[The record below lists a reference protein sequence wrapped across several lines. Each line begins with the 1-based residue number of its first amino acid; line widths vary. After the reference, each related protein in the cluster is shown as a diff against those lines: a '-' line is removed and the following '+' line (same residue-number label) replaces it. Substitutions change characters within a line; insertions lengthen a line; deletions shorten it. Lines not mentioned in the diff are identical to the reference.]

1 MMSKFITIALV
12 GAGVLGTA
20 AYGAAQAQTQVY
32 GGSPAPSYS
41 ANETQNP
48 AVNGGYARA
57 DNGGPGTA
65 NSGVANAG
73 SANPGTVNYV
83 EGAILLDGA
92 MLNRSDVGRAYLQ
105 PGEVLSTQTGKAEVL
120 LTPGVFLRLDD
131 NSAVKMISPDLTQT
145 QVEVDKGRAAVEVD
159 QIFPQNNLEV
169 LVGGVATQLVKPGFY
184 EFTAGQPTAMV
195 FEGQAEVKEGDS
207 KEKEIKAHHEVSL
220 VANAELKSR
229 GFDPHDAE
237 DQFYNWSSLRSE
249 YLAEGNNQI
258 AGEYAGVEGFN
269 PGWYWDPY
277 MWDYTFIGAGPY
289 WSPFGFG
296 FFPAWGWYGGYWGG
310 GWYGGRYYGGH
321 YAGRGGYGGAVRGGT
336 VRGGAVRSGGF
347 AGGGSFHGGGF
358 AGGGFHGGG
367 GGGGGH
373 R

>member
-1 MMSKFITIALV
+1 MMSRLITIALV

-32 GGSPAPSYS
+32 GSNPAPNY
-41 ANETQNP
+41 
-48 AVNGGYARA
+48 RA
-57 DNGGPGTA
+57 DQAQANPGSTDT
-65 NSGVANAG
+65 G
-73 SANPGTVNYV
+73 SANPGTINYV
-83 EGAILLDGA
+83 EGSISLDGA
-92 MLNRSDVGRAYLQ
+92 LLHRADVGRAYMQ
-105 PGEVLSTQTGKAEVL
+105 PGEVLSSQTGKAEVL

-145 QVEVDKGRAAVEVD
+145 QVELEKGRAAVEVD
-159 QIFPQNNLEV
+159 QIFPQNDLEV
-169 LVGGVATQLVKPGFY
+169 IDGGVATQLVKPGFY

-195 FEGQAEVKEGDS
+195 FVGQAEVKEGDG
-207 KEKEIKAHHEVSL
+207 KDKEIKDKEIKGHHEVSL

-229 GFDPHDAE
+229 SFDTHDAE
-237 DQFYNWSSLRSE
+237 DGFYNWSSLRSD

-258 AGEYAGVEGFN
+258 AGEYGGVQGFN
-269 PGWYWDPY
+269 PGWYWDQN

-321 YAGRGGYGGAVRGGT
+321 YGGRGVYAGAVRGGA
-336 VRGGAVRSGGF
+336 VQGGSVRSGGF
-347 AGGGSFHGGGF
+347 AGGGFG
-358 AGGGFHGGG
+358 GGGFHGGG
-367 GGGGGH
+367 GGG
-373 R
+373 RR

>member
-1 MMSKFITIALV
+1 MISRLLTIALA
-12 GAGVLGTA
+12 GAGVVGSA
-20 AYGAAQAQTQVY
+20 AYSVAQAQTQVY
-32 GGSPAPSYS
+32 GGSPAPNYY
-41 ANETQNP
+41 ADQAQTP
-48 AVNGGYARA
+48 GGVNGGYANA
-57 DNGGPGTA
+57 PNENPGPT
-65 NSGVANAG
+65 NMG

-83 EGAILLDGA
+83 EGTILLDGTA
-92 MLNRSDVGRAYLQ
+92 LNRSDVGRAYLQ
-105 PGEVLSTQTGKAEVL
+105 PGEVLSTRTGKAEVL

-145 QVEVDKGRAAVEVD
+145 QVEVERGRAAVEVD

-169 LVGGVATQLVKPGFY
+169 MVGGVATQLVKPGFY
-184 EFTAGQPTAMV
+184 EFTAGQPTALV
-195 FEGQAEVKEGDS
+195 FEGQAEVKEGNGRD
-207 KEKEIKAHHEVSL
+207 KEIKGHHEVSL

-229 GFDPHDAE
+229 GFNPHDAE

-249 YLAEGNNQI
+249 YLAEANNQI
-258 AGEYAGVEGFN
+258 AGEYAGVQGFN

-277 MWDYTFIGAGPY
+277 MWDYTFIGLGPY

-321 YAGRGGYGGAVRGGT
+321 YVGRGGYGGAVRSGA
-336 VRGGAVRSGGF
+336 VSGGAVRSGGF
-347 AGGGSFHGGGF
+347 AGGGFEGGGF
-358 AGGGFHGGG
+358 GGGFHGGG
-367 GGGGGH
+367 GGGGH